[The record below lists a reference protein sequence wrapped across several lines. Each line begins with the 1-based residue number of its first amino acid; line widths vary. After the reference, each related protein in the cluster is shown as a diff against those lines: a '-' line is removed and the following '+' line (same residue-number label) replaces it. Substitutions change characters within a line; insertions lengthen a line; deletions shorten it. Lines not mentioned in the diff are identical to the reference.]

1 MEELK
6 MLTQEEVA
14 KLLHTH
20 VTTIT
25 TLREVGI
32 LVPIKTGRNFMFTQE
47 EVKNFQRVY
56 RGLDVS
62 NRTKALESL
71 KKISNDKS
79 LS

>member
-1 MEELK
+1 MQELK

-20 VTTIT
+20 ITTIT

-47 EVKNFQRVY
+47 EVKNFQHKY

-62 NRTKALESL
+62 NKVKALESI
-71 KKISNDKS
+71 KAINDKKT

>member
-1 MEELK
+1 MQELK

-32 LVPIKTGRNFMFTQE
+32 LVPIKTGRNYMFTQE
-47 EVKNFQRVY
+47 EIRNFQHKY

-62 NRTKALESL
+62 NRVKALESL
-71 KKISNDKS
+71 KAIKNGQS